1 MKFAKT
7 VILTLLILALTPI
20 AQAAD
25 VYETGVT
32 VTLDGAAIDYSGAH
46 EPVIKNGRTLVP
58 MRKTFEA
65 MGAEVIWNESAMSVT
80 ASKNGAVIEMRI
92 GSPEMT
98 VSNGTDKRSV
108 TLDVPPELLPYDSY
122 ADTTMVPL
130 RAVSESFGYAVAWDE
145 NKYLVSITTPTVVQ
159 TAAPISAPAV
169 NPTAAPDSA
178 SEAGSDFDSSA
189 IRTDGRMSVYRDK
202 LAYIKDDGTVWY
214 SGGGQ
219 VSGISRAVMVELG
232 KSGGYVLTD
241 GGDVYAW
248 GSSNEYGQLGSEV
261 KADGAARKIEGLKNI
276 TKIAAGADF
285 GLALSGD
292 KTVYAWGRNNK
303 GQLGNGETSDS
314 AVPIKTNLSG
324 AVDIAAGDA
333 FGAAVTTDGKVCTW
347 GENSEGQLGRG
358 NERTKFSVD
367 PAALKEILGAV
378 SVSAGPT
385 GAAAI
390 RQDKSVY
397 AWGTVYLG
405 VLSDSDEIM
414 YHDKNEDMPIIVD
427 EDGYYR
433 YDRPRR
439 IPYLE
444 YDIETNEFVGHILL
458 DVTAVSCG
466 GYQYAALSGGK
477 IYMWGQSPVVPP
489 RTRSQK
495 ERYYASEYKGLENVK
510 AALAADDGIVYAL
523 AENGDIIKI
532 TYGKTEIIASVR

>member
-1 MKFAKT
+1 MRSAKI
-7 VILTLLILALTPI
+7 ILCALLILFSARS
-20 AQAAD
+20 AFAAD
-25 VYETGVT
+25 MYETGVT
-32 VTLDGAAIDYSGAH
+32 VTVDGAAVDYSGAH

-65 MGAEVIWNESAMSVT
+65 IGAEVNWNESDMSVT
-80 ASKNGAVIEMRI
+80 AVKNGAEI
-92 GSPEMT
+92 GMKIGAAEMT
-98 VSNGTDKRSV
+98 VASGADKRVV
-108 TLDVPPELLPYDSY
+108 TLDVPPELLPYDSF

-130 RAVSESFGYAVAWDE
+130 RAVSEAFGCGVDWNED
-145 NKYLVSITTPTVVQ
+145 NYLVSITTS
-159 TAAPISAPAV
+159 PIV
-169 NPTAAPDSA
+169 PTAAPA
-178 SEAGSDFDSSA
+178 AVTAAPTAVPEAGSAFDSSA
-189 IRTDGRMSVYRDK
+189 IQTDGRMSVYRDK

-219 VSGISRAVMVELG
+219 VSGVSRAVRVELG
-232 KSGGYVLTD
+232 RSGGYALTD
-241 GGDVYAW
+241 SGEVCAW
-248 GSSNEYGQLGSEV
+248 GSSNEFGQLGSEAAA
-261 KADGAARKIEGLKNI
+261 ADGTARKIEGLGGI

-285 GLALSGD
+285 GLALSKD

-303 GQLGNGETSDS
+303 GQLGNGETRDS
-314 AVPIKTNLSG
+314 AVPVKTNLSG
-324 AVDIAAGDA
+324 AADIAAGDA
-333 FGAAVTTDGKVCTW
+333 FGAAMTSGGKVYTW

-358 NERTKFSVD
+358 TDRVKSSAE
-367 PAALKEILGAV
+367 PAILKEVLNAV

-405 VLSDSDEIM
+405 VPTDTEEVM

-444 YDIETNEFVGHILL
+444 YDIETDELVGKVLL
-458 DVTAVSCG
+458 GVDEVSCG
-466 GYQYAALSGGK
+466 EYQYAALSGGR
-477 IYMWGQSPVVPP
+477 IYMWGQSPAVPP
-489 RTRSQK
+489 RLHSQK
-495 ERYYASEYKGLENVK
+495 EHYYACEYKALGDVK
-510 AALAADDGIVYAL
+510 AAISADGGVVYAL
-523 AENGDIIKI
+523 AQNGDIVKI